1 MQELDAHVR
10 PVEVAGKI
18 EQVHLEHRAA
28 ARGDR
33 GPHAE
38 ARDGGAGG
46 GADAVHPHRVDAGER
61 GAVVPELHVGGGE
74 TELAPELSP
83 MDDAPADAVRPAE
96 QRFGRRELASG
107 ERGADRRA
115 RHARAGARHD
125 RHDLDLVSAAAAE
138 TFQEREV
145 AGALR
150 AEPEVLADE
159 DPARLEPFREHL
171 LDEGPGLERG
181 KRPREALN
189 MHPLDF
195 VSREQLEF
203 FSQGGEPGRRRL
215 RREEF
220 PRMRFERQHATH
232 QSAPARLADEAL
244 EHRPVPEVNAVE
256 IAHGQR
262 DRWQRGVGSAVGKQ
276 HEAGEQTQS
285 FEL

>member
-1 MQELDAHVR
+1 MPVSGGRLCLSCTLAVAKPSSR
-10 PVEVAGKI
+10 PSF
-18 EQVHLEHRAA
+18 L
-28 ARGDR
+28 
-33 GPHAE
+33 PW
-38 ARDGGAGG
+38 
-46 GADAVHPHRVDAGER
+46 
-61 GAVVPELHVGGGE
+61 
-74 TELAPELSP
+74 TT
-83 MDDAPADAVRPAE
+83 RPLMLY
-96 QRFGRRELASG
+96 GRPSSA
-107 ERGADRRA
+107 
-115 RHARAGARHD
+115 
-125 RHDLDLVSAAAAE
+125 SAAASSPPASAARTAE

-159 DPARLEPFREHL
+159 DPARLEPLREHL
-171 LDEGPGLERG
+171 LDEDPGLERR

-189 MHPLDF
+189 MNPLDF
-195 VSREQLEF
+195 VSREQFEF

-220 PRMRFERQHATH
+220 PRMRFERQHAAD

-276 HEAGEQTQS
+276 HEAGRQRKV
-285 FEL
+285 LNY